1 MLHPAIYLLTY
12 VFITISNALAAN
24 CDTKV
29 KRNSTKSS
37 TFVKIFKMSTKKH
50 QAGFVNI
57 IGKPNVGK
65 STLMNILVGERVS
78 IITSKAQTTRH
89 RIVGLTNSENY
100 QIVYSD
106 TPGML
111 KPQYE
116 LQKNMMSFVNISLE
130 DADIILFVTDLYE
143 TDTDIEHIIE
153 KINQSG
159 VPVLLVINKID
170 LAKEGQLE
178 AVTTYWTSRIKA
190 ELVIPISAGEK
201 FNIEKISQEI
211 LDRLPEHPAF
221 YDKDELSDRS
231 ERFFA
236 SEIIREKI
244 FTNYKKEVPYSTEV
258 SIEDFKEDATMIRIR
273 ANIFVERES
282 QKGIMI
288 GEKGKML
295 KKVGIESREE
305 LEKFFGKKVFLETF
319 VKVEADWRKNKLKL
333 KKFGYD
339 PT

>member
-1 MLHPAIYLLTY
+1 
-12 VFITISNALAAN
+12 
-24 CDTKV
+24 
-29 KRNSTKSS
+29 
-37 TFVKIFKMSTKKH
+37 MSQKPH

-65 STLMNILVGERVS
+65 STLMNILIGERLS
-78 IITSKAQTTRH
+78 IISSKAQTTRH
-89 RIVGLTNSENY
+89 RILGLINDENF
-100 QIVYSD
+100 QIVFSD

-116 LQKNMMSFVNISLE
+116 LHKSMMTFVNLSLE

-143 TDTDIEHIIE
+143 TSEDIETIIE
-153 KINQSG
+153 RINNSG
-159 VPVLLVINKID
+159 IPVILVINKID

-178 AVTTYWTSRIKA
+178 EVTQYWTEQLKA
-190 ELVIPISAGEK
+190 ETVIPISAQEK
-201 FNIEKISQEI
+201 FNTERILQEI
-211 LDRLPEHPAF
+211 LERLPDHPAF
-221 YDKDELSDRS
+221 YDKEELTDRP

-244 FTNYKKEVPYSTEV
+244 FKNYKKEIPYSTEV
-258 SIEDFKEDATMIRIR
+258 GIEEFHENERIIRMRAT
-273 ANIFVERES
+273 IFVERNS
-282 QKGIMI
+282 QKGIII

-295 KKVGIESREE
+295 KKVGIEARQE
-305 LEKFFGKKVFLETF
+305 LEAFFGKQVHLETF
-319 VKVEADWRKNKLKL
+319 VKVESDWRKNKQKL

>member
-1 MLHPAIYLLTY
+1 MAQT
-12 VFITISNALAAN
+12 
-24 CDTKV
+24 
-29 KRNSTKSS
+29 
-37 TFVKIFKMSTKKH
+37 KH

-65 STLMNILVGERVS
+65 STLMNILVGERLS
-78 IITSKAQTTRH
+78 IISPKSQTTRH
-89 RIVGLTNSENY
+89 RILGLINDENY
-100 QIVYSD
+100 QIVFSD

-116 LQKNMMSFVNISLE
+116 LHKNMMSFVNISME

-143 TDTDIEHIIE
+143 TDGEIEEIIT
-153 KINQSG
+153 KINESG
-159 VPVLLVINKID
+159 VPVLLAINKID

-178 AVTTYWTSRIKA
+178 QVTEYWTSRINA
-190 ELVIPISAGEK
+190 STVIPISAGEN
-201 FNIEKISQEI
+201 FNIDRVKQEI

-221 YDKDELSDRS
+221 YDKEELTDRS

-244 FTNYKKEVPYSTEV
+244 FKNYKKEIPYSSEV
-258 SIEDFKEDATMIRIR
+258 VIEDFHDKPNIIRIR
-273 ANIFVERES
+273 ATIFVERDS
-282 QKGIMI
+282 QKGIII
-288 GEKGKML
+288 GDKGAAIKR
-295 KKVGIESREE
+295 VGIEAREE

-319 VKVEADWRKNKLKL
+319 VKVEADWRKNKQKL